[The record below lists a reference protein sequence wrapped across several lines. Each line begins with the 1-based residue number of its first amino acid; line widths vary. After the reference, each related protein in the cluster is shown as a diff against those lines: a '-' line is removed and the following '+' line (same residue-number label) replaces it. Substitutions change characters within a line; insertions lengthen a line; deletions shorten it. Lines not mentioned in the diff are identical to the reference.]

1 MEVDFM
7 DREPTLLGTVQ
18 DVRGA
23 TISVSLDQATAS
35 GLTFVEGQAYRVG
48 QVGSFVRIPLGY
60 VDLFGIVA
68 QVGAGSVPEKLLD
81 AHPFGNRWLT
91 VQLVGEGE
99 RGGAFQRGL
108 SQYPTIDDKVYLVT
122 DRDLA
127 RIYGRPDNSDFVRI
141 GHLASADSI
150 PALVSIN
157 KLVTRHSAVVGST
170 GAGKSTTVAGLLA
183 TISSQS
189 YPSARIVV
197 FDIHGEYA
205 RALSDR
211 ATVYRVNST
220 GKDGERVLHIP
231 YWALTFD
238 ELLSVTFGNLD
249 EAGRTA
255 VQDRIVS
262 MKRATLERAKA
273 LGREFVGSDVNTLTV
288 DSPIPFSIHELWFEL
303 HCLIHATHYEQPGV
317 PQSRGSWALEMDGE
331 NPIQPGDA
339 PNAIPPR
346 FRATKDEKS
355 DPEKIRLS
363 RANLNISR
371 PLDAL
376 GGRLRDPRFDFLFKP
391 GPWACLPDSL
401 PQEDL
406 DTLLKQWLG
415 SVGPVAILDLSGV
428 PALVLS
434 DLVAALLRTLFDS
447 LFWSRR
453 QSEGSQERP
462 LLIVLE
468 EAHSY
473 VSNSESGP
481 SSQAVRR
488 IAREG
493 RKYGL
498 GIMLVSQRPS
508 EIDTTVLS
516 QCGTLFAMRLSNSS
530 DRGHVS
536 SAAPDNL
543 DGLFSMLPILRTG
556 EAIVVGEAVNLPLRA
571 LISAPPPNQRPD
583 GSDPAV
589 VSELCGQDSFASA
602 GGWNQTRSP
611 ESYEVMLQ
619 LWRQQTLQSQQIEGP
634 VMERTSVSSSSI
646 ASVGYDGSTSTLEIE
661 FLGGAVYQYF
671 DVSQVVYEELMSASS
686 HGQYL
691 AHQIKPHYR
700 YARS

>member
-1 MEVDFM
+1 M
-7 DREPTLLGTVQ
+7 DRDPTLLGTVQ

-23 TISVSLDQATAS
+23 TISVSLDQATVS
-35 GLTFVEGQAYRVG
+35 GITFVEGQAYRVG

-68 QVGAGSVPEKLLD
+68 QVGAGAVPEKLLD
-81 AHPFGNRWLT
+81 VHPFGNRWLT

-99 RGGAFQRGL
+99 RHSSFQRGL

-127 RIYGRPDNSDFVRI
+127 RIYGRPDNPDFVRI
-141 GHLASADSI
+141 GSLASTDSI
-150 PALVSIN
+150 PALVSVN

-189 YPSARIVV
+189 YPSARIIV
-197 FDIHGEYA
+197 FDVHGEYA

-211 ATVYRVNST
+211 ATVYRVNSNGT
-220 GKDGERVLHIP
+220 DGERALHIP

-238 ELLSVTFGNLD
+238 ELLSVTFGRLD

-255 VQDRIVS
+255 VQDKIVA
-262 MKRATLERAKA
+262 MKRATLERAETA
-273 LGREFVGSDVNTLTV
+273 GRTFVGSNTNSLTV
-288 DSPIPFSIHELWFEL
+288 DSPIPFSIHELWFDL
-303 HCLIHATHYEQPGV
+303 HCVIHATHYERPAV
-317 PQSRGSWALEMDGE
+317 PQSRDTWALEMDGKT
-331 NPIQPGDA
+331 PIQLGD
-339 PNAIPPR
+339 PIRAIPPR
-346 FRATKDEKS
+346 FKATKDEKS
-355 DPEKIRLS
+355 DPEKIRHS
-363 RANLNISR
+363 RTNLNISR
-371 PLDAL
+371 PLEAL

-391 GPWACLPDSL
+391 GPWFCPPSSLPD
-401 PQEDL
+401 EDL

-415 SVGPVAILDLSGV
+415 STGPVSILDLSGV
-428 PALVLS
+428 PTLVLS
-434 DLVAALLRTLFDS
+434 DLVAALLRTLFDA

-468 EAHSY
+468 EAHAY
-473 VSNSESGP
+473 VSHSESGP
-481 SSQAVRR
+481 SAHAVRR

-508 EIDTTVLS
+508 EIDSTVLS
-516 QCGTLFAMRLSNSS
+516 QCGTLFAMRLSNAS
-530 DRGHVS
+530 DRGQIS
-536 SAAPDNL
+536 GAAPDNL

-556 EAIVVGEAVNLPLRA
+556 EAIIVGEAVNLPLRA

-583 GSDPAV
+583 GGDPAV
-589 VSELCGQDSFASA
+589 VAEPCKDDSFASP
-602 GGWNQTRSP
+602 GGWNQVRSP
-611 ESYEVMLQ
+611 ESYSVMLQ
-619 LWRQQTLQSQQIEGP
+619 LWRQQTLQSSQTERLT
-634 VMERTSVSSSSI
+634 MERRSVSSSSI
-646 ASVGYDGSTSTLEIE
+646 SSIGYEGTTSTLEIE
-661 FLGGAVYQYF
+661 FSDGAIYQYF
-671 DVSQVVYEELMSASS
+671 DVSQAVYDELMSASS

-691 AHQIKPHYR
+691 AHQIKGHYR
-700 YARS
+700 YARV